1 MQSFIFSNNPSVA
14 LFADSHSDI
23 HTLFIDLE
31 ILGKEDRQ
39 RNTNSLIS
47 YHTLSDISLIRNT
60 LHNTSLGVRVNP
72 LNPSSAA
79 EVEACLDRGADVL
92 MLPMFTSVDDVNL
105 FVEIV
110 GGRCEIDLLFETPLS
125 LASIQEYPFE
135 YIRSIHFGI
144 NDLSLALN
152 EIHMFSVYFNIHFR
166 EACSFLASK
175 RYSFGIG
182 GIGSVNARP
191 YSPTMII
198 ASSLLLGSSC
208 FILSRNF

>member
-1 MQSFIFSNNPSVA
+1 M
-14 LFADSHSDI
+14 
-23 HTLFIDLE
+23 
-31 ILGKEDRQ
+31 
-39 RNTNSLIS
+39 
-47 YHTLSDISLIRNT
+47 
-60 LHNTSLGVRVNP
+60 
-72 LNPSSAA
+72 
-79 EVEACLDRGADVL
+79 
-92 MLPMFTSVDDVNL
+92 

-208 FILSRNF
+208 FILSRNFLNSVQSDTQKEYIDGLSYQYSLLVEEYNRVQSLNHEELLLLDQQFRSLFTSQ